1 MSTYIRK
8 RKDGGYSECSSPD
21 ELVGKGRCCHI
32 LDEGENNKM
41 ELTKIQRGMYE
52 LKVNEDSLTIEAQK
66 ETILNFFN
74 NLPKIDDEK
83 QKKIIDYLNN
93 ED

>member
-1 MSTYIRK
+1 MATYIRK

-32 LDEGENNKM
+32 LEEGNNKM